1 MAKFIPRGKLFVELA
16 LLKSNKS
23 FLTYKREE
31 YMENE
36 GKRPVTSIL
45 EKRKKKT
52 MRRLYIED
60 SDEEAS
66 PYSVQN
72 NQENSNFECINN
84 VEELNLPTPIPN
96 LPPVQPEASS
106 TPVYANEKI
115 REYGEWSDGDNDS
128 NNNVYNEVLQN
139 VDIYVQGEEV
149 SLYSVASH
157 NEMDVDTSES
167 NVNIGLSSTYSIS
180 REEEKEE
187 VNEEVPEVIVPVVV
201 SELTMWVVEAGS
213 YNGTLE

>member
-31 YMENE
+31 FIENE

-45 EKRKKKT
+45 QKRKKKT
-52 MRRLYIED
+52 MRRLYNED
-60 SDEEAS
+60 SDEEGS

-96 LPPVQPEASS
+96 LPPVQP
-106 TPVYANEKI
+106 
-115 REYGEWSDGDNDS
+115 
-128 NNNVYNEVLQN
+128 
-139 VDIYVQGEEV
+139 
-149 SLYSVASH
+149 
-157 NEMDVDTSES
+157 
-167 NVNIGLSSTYSIS
+167 
-180 REEEKEE
+180 
-187 VNEEVPEVIVPVVV
+187 
-201 SELTMWVVEAGS
+201 
-213 YNGTLE
+213 